1 MVLVNTNFKEIIK
14 LWHKKWYKSG
24 ILAGT
29 LIKWREKAL
38 SLFLM
43 LNTDKLHSL
52 YLYKLLGGDTG
63 SGLQEKLNCNL
74 SEKPLTEHKNTCFN
88 M

>member
-14 LWHKKWYKSG
+14 LWQLWYKSG
-24 ILAGT
+24 TLAGT

-74 SEKPLTEHKNTCFN
+74 QWKTSDRTQKYMF
-88 M
+88 

>member
-14 LWHKKWYKSG
+14 LWQLWYKSG
-24 ILAGT
+24 TLDGT

-52 YLYKLLGGDTG
+52 YLTYKLLGGDTG

-74 SEKPLTEHKNTCFN
+74 HWKTSDRTQKYMF
-88 M
+88 

>member
-14 LWHKKWYKSG
+14 LWQLWYKSG
-24 ILAGT
+24 TLDGT

-74 SEKPLTEHKNTCFN
+74 HWKTSDRTQRYMF
-88 M
+88 